1 MRRNRGRPTLST
13 ALATDR
19 AATRWL
25 VPVRIALVL
34 MIALSVAV
42 YLGDENDVVPLG
54 FGIVFAA
61 LGDPRGV
68 FTFRLRGIVLATLG
82 MTAATEFGMLVSE
95 RSIVHPVVL
104 AVVAFICGYV
114 GIAGPRAALAGMLA
128 LAMFAIYSGAPV
140 PVEDSFRTTALVFLG
155 GMIAVVVILL
165 PLVLLRMGG
174 VRTDVAIAY
183 RSLALALRD
192 DPTWHRS
199 ETPFA
204 KLRAARDRVGETR
217 AYDETGRWYGDLLAA
232 LVQVRLVTFGLQSER
247 TGASAAAIARLDD
260 DLAHVLLAIAAAIE
274 LEPRRRRV
282 PRAVERARAGIAQ
295 ARTDLPAD
303 MHAALDEVRAALD
316 TAAAAVSADFPLGR
330 RCSVSPEWVVRGEPI
345 FRLWRRPDA
354 DRLYVRHGLRLAAC
368 MVIATAITYVVDLP
382 HDYWLPMTVAWIMKP
397 DYASTVP
404 RLVSRVTGVVV
415 GSLIMAGIVLTLGNG
430 IIVGIICASV
440 AALLFLVFVAPNY
453 ALATVGIT
461 SVVVALLLI
470 DDKPLSTTLGP
481 QIICAVSAGVICTL
495 AMRIWPT
502 RTTRLIA
509 AELAA
514 FASALG
520 AYLVALHGPARRD
533 GDERLQLRDSV
544 FAARVRATATVIAAQ
559 LERPPHRV
567 HANGAK
573 RVLDDLNDALAIGV
587 AVDLQLAEADRAG
600 VDATSGARCRD
611 LADRLTV
618 AHDTGVIPPAST
630 TPTEGTAR
638 LPRLLNAA
646 HVTVDEAATH
656 LRSTTGIVST

>member
-204 KLRAARDRVGETR
+204 KLRAARDRVGETG

-415 GSLIMAGIVLTLGNG
+415 GSLIMAGIVLTLG
-430 IIVGIICASV
+430 
-440 AALLFLVFVAPNY
+440 
-453 ALATVGIT
+453 IT

-638 LPRLLNAA
+638 LPRLLDAA